1 MCAQGMTGGTQ
12 HRSRI
17 HESREDYLETILMV
31 QQEKGYAHAV
41 DVSRRLGVSKAS
53 VSKALARLEREGFV
67 SDSGS
72 RELQLTEAGLA
83 VAERT
88 LERYRFFTSFLVD
101 AGVDPVTAGAEAHH
115 MEHILSDDS
124 FAKVVARYGRPEA
137 STAAAPGVAPGG
149 AAAAS
154 GGR

>member
-1 MCAQGMTGGTQ
+1 MTGATQ

-67 SDSGS
+67 ADSGS
-72 RELQLTEAGLA
+72 RELQLTDEGLA

-88 LERYRFFTSFLVD
+88 LERYRFFMSFLVD
-101 AGVDPVTAGAEAHH
+101 AGVDPATAGVEAHH

-124 FAKVVARYGRPEA
+124 FAKVVARYGRAGGPA
-137 STAAAPGVAPGG
+137 AGGPGAAPDGAVSSPGG
-149 AAAAS
+149 
-154 GGR
+154 R